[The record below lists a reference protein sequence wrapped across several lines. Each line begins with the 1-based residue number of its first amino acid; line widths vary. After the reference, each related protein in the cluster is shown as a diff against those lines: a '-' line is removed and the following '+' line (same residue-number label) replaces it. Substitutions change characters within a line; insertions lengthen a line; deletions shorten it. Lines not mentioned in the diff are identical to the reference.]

1 MEKNKKTT
9 TLLAIVGIVGLVA
22 GLIMLSATSCS
33 TRDAAPFPLIIGLII
48 SIIDDIRWWKQ
59 N

>member
-9 TLLAIVGIVGLVA
+9 TLLAIVGIVGLAA
-22 GLIMLSATSCS
+22 GVIMLSSTLRS
-33 TRDAAPFPLIIGLII
+33 TREAAQLPLIIGFIV
-48 SIIDDIRWWKQ
+48 SIIAAIRWWIQ

>member
-9 TLLAIVGIVGLVA
+9 TLLAIVGIVGLAA

-33 TRDAAPFPLIIGLII
+33 TRDAAWFPLMIGVILSPIAA
-48 SIIDDIRWWKQ
+48 IRWWKQ